1 MHATPPMTAAA
12 APPATAA
19 PNVPPPADAITGLAA
34 RDRVRGFDLARGLA
48 VLFMIGVHVLF
59 HWGAPETWTTP
70 IGQAIS
76 FLGGPTAAPVFMFLM
91 GASLAFSSR
100 SSFGSLVVRGL
111 WLVWLGY
118 LLNVLR
124 GVIPAYVGLE
134 TGVVTAEQIAPF
146 TLPWLLTT
154 VDVHHMAGLSLV
166 AIALLWLVVKPSW
179 PWLVVAAAV
188 VLVAPLLRGV
198 TFGTPLLDGPLT
210 PVLSDAPNVYYAVL
224 PWIAYPLVGG
234 VFGSIMARASDRT
247 RVFRLGAVLG
257 LGLCAAGVALFL
269 IDPPTFDIDTYW
281 DEPPSFVVGILG
293 LVLLWLAA
301 CDFVVRH
308 VPANRFFTF
317 LYGWSGAVIAIYFT
331 HWLVVGWGIGIAGF
345 RSLGLEAAL
354 LGIVIAIAVTHFLSR
369 FAVGLETPR
378 WLDRWSGRAARQL
391 APTAHGDGST
401 AAPAP
406 KLDTPRS
413 APTAAPRN

>member
-1 MHATPPMTAAA
+1 MQSTPAA
-12 APPATAA
+12 
-19 PNVPPPADAITGLAA
+19 
-34 RDRVRGFDLARGLA
+34 DRVRGFDLARGLA

-59 HWGAPETWTTP
+59 HWGAPDTWTTP
-70 IGQAIS
+70 IGQAIG

-124 GVIPAYVGLE
+124 GVIPAYLGLS
-134 TGVVTAEQIAPF
+134 TGVVTAEEIAPF

-166 AIALLWLVVKPSW
+166 AIAFLWLVVKPGW
-179 PWLVVAAAV
+179 TWLVLAAAI
-188 VLVAPLLRGV
+188 VLAAPLVRGF
-198 TFGTPLLDGPLT
+198 TFGTPILDGPLT

-224 PWIAYPLVGG
+224 PWIAYPLAGG
-234 VFGSIMARASDRT
+234 VFGSIMARATDRT
-247 RVFRLGAVLG
+247 RVFRLGALLG
-257 LGLCAAGVALFL
+257 LGLCAAAVALF
-269 IDPPTFDIDTYW
+269 IASPPTFDIDTYW
-281 DEPPSFVVGILG
+281 DEPPAFFIGILG

-308 VPANRFFTF
+308 VPANRAFTF

-331 HWLVVGWGIGIAGF
+331 HWLVVGWGVGITGF
-345 RSLGLEAAL
+345 RSLGLEATL
-354 LGIVIAIAVTHFLSR
+354 LGIVAAVIATHYLSR

-378 WLDRWSGRAARQL
+378 WLERLSVRKRSSPSSPRGSAAPPPPQPVL
-391 APTAHGDGST
+391 DTAVPSPTAGPGS
-401 AAPAP
+401 
-406 KLDTPRS
+406 
-413 APTAAPRN
+413 